1 MWFVQFP
8 RGVDL
13 QFSAFGLRGPGVGE
27 PEVAA
32 EATADLMDVDLAR
45 IVAVFILFE
54 RELEGP
60 RVGPRAAAVRS
71 DRGHVVRDVIDD
83 LGVGRQPVQGAP
95 RGIAGG
101 VLLVLVSGVHPGR
114 AADRKSTRLN
124 SSHVKISYA
133 VFCLK
138 KKNENLYIFN
148 L

>member
-1 MWFVQFP
+1 
-8 RGVDL
+8 
-13 QFSAFGLRGPGVGE
+13 FGLRGPGVGE

-32 EATADLMDVDLAR
+32 EATADPMDVDLAR

-101 VLLVLVSGVHPGR
+101 VLLVLVSGVETQQFV
-114 AADRKSTRLN
+114 AAAVVAVLLPRRRL
-124 SSHVKISYA
+124 VVPAPQVVVAGA
-133 VFCLK
+133 VLVCALS
-138 KKNENLYIFN
+138 
-148 L
+148 